1 MHSMKTFVLLF
12 LAVLLGLPAHAAT
25 VSISLSSNAGPKFAT
40 SGGSLLVNG
49 AVIRIGVFNVA
60 GLNLSTLQSS
70 NDYGLVESLFTP
82 LGETLPNAGTVTQAN
97 NTSQNLIIN
106 SVIGSGNVLGQIA
119 NIESTYLTTGTQL
132 YAWVFND
139 ANPALSSEWG
149 IFTAASGWNFP
160 NGLGS
165 ETLATFEVNS
175 IIRGS
180 TTGGVTTSDQLRL
193 STVPEPGSALLLLA
207 AACLMPR
214 RRRPAAL

>member
-1 MHSMKTFVLLF
+1 MKSFVFILLALL
-12 LAVLLGLPAHAAT
+12 LALPAHAAT

-97 NTSQNLIIN
+97 NAAQNLIIN
-106 SVIGSGNVLGQIA
+106 SVIGSGNVLGQIS
-119 NIESTYLTTGTQL
+119 NIESTYLATGSQL

-149 IFTAASGWNFP
+149 IFTATTGWNFP

-180 TTGGVTTSDQLRL
+180 TTGGVTTADQLRL
-193 STVPEPGSALLLLA
+193 SAVPEPGSALLVLA

-214 RRRPAAL
+214 RRRPAL

>member
-1 MHSMKTFVLLF
+1 MKTLVFFF
-12 LAVLLGLPAHAAT
+12 LALLLGLPAHAAT

-60 GLNLSTLQSS
+60 GLNLSTLQTS

-82 LGETLPNAGTVTQAN
+82 LGEAIPNAGTVTQAGN
-97 NTSQNLIIN
+97 SAQNLIIN
-106 SVIGSGNVLGQIA
+106 SLVGSGNVLGQVS
-119 NIESTYLTTGTQL
+119 NIESTYLAAGTQL

-139 ANPALSSEWG
+139 ANPALSTEWG
-149 IFTAASGWNFP
+149 IFTATSGWNFP
-160 NGLGS
+160 NALGS

-180 TTGGVTTSDQLRL
+180 TTGGVTTADQLRL
-193 STVPEPGSALLLLA
+193 SAVPEPGSALLLLA
-207 AACLMPR
+207 AACLLPR

>member
-1 MHSMKTFVLLF
+1 MKALVLLF
-12 LAVLLGLPAHAAT
+12 LVLLLGLPAHAAA
-25 VSISLSSNAGPKFAT
+25 VSISLSSNNGPKFAT

-60 GLNLSTLQSS
+60 GLNLSTLQTS

-82 LGETLPNAGTVTQAN
+82 LGEAIPNAGTVTQSGNSA
-97 NTSQNLIIN
+97 QNLIIN

-139 ANPALSSEWG
+139 ANPALSTDWG
-149 IFTAASGWNFP
+149 IFTATSGWNFP

-180 TTGGVTTSDQLRL
+180 TTGGVTTADQLRL
-193 STVPEPGSALLLLA
+193 SAVPEPGSALLLLTA
-207 AACLMPR
+207 AALLPR
-214 RRRPAAL
+214 RRRVTAL